1 LIPFA
6 KIVEPRRLLGCAA
19 LLSTAL
25 IALAAIVLHGT
36 PGVAILPLI
45 APQQLRLDFAS
56 TTLALPFLGLI
67 ALVVPAVAVW
77 GLRRGAPDDGLRLAL
92 FVLAMTGVL
101 LAQSVAAFFLAWETM
116 SLVSAFL
123 VGTHHERRAVRRA
136 LLSYILV
143 SQLGALCIVAG
154 LALLAAHAGSFRFID
169 IAHAAAGLPLDL
181 RSIIIALLL
190 LGFGSK
196 AGLVPLH
203 FWLPLAHPVAP
214 ANASALLSGVML
226 NIAVYGLL
234 LAAFGLAA
242 PFPLAW
248 GVWVMLVGMLTSITG
263 ALYAAIDSDFKQLL
277 AYSSIENLGI
287 IATVLGVAIVTAAL
301 HDRTLTELALVALL
315 VHTVSHGVF
324 KSLLF
329 LAAGNVAESA
339 HTTDI
344 EHLGGL
350 RRVMPLTA
358 PLLLVGCAAAAALP
372 PLSGFAS
379 EWLVFTTFFRTLPI
393 APPALAA
400 LLVVAIG
407 NLAATSGLAALAF
420 VKLFGIAFLGEPRTV
435 REIALERPDVSLLGL
450 GWLAFFCIA
459 FGLAPSVLFR
469 RMIDV
474 GAALSGSTAFD
485 PGALPTLPVLLAA
498 LPALGAVGAI
508 VMARRRG
515 VRTVPTWTCGS
526 LVTPRSQYTATAFSK
541 PLRRIFAFVLF
552 PEHQQIRDTGASH
565 WFPLRIR
572 YTFSTRYVFDE
583 VARNVAAVTQR
594 LARRS
599 RIVQAGLL
607 RVYLVYAVV
616 AVLIMLV
623 VAR

>member
-1 LIPFA
+1 LIRFA
-6 KIVEPRRLLGCAA
+6 KTVEPRRVLGFAA
-19 LLSTAL
+19 LLATAL
-25 IALAAIVLHGT
+25 IALLAIALRGAS
-36 PGVAILPLI
+36 GIAILPQA
-45 APQQLRLDFAS
+45 APHELRLDFAS
-56 TTLALPFLGLI
+56 TTLAVPFLGLV

-77 GLRRGAPDDGLRLAL
+77 GLRRGAAGDGLRLAP
-92 FVLAMTGVL
+92 FVLAMIGVL

-123 VGTHHERRAVRRA
+123 VGTHHERREVRRA

-154 LALLAAHAGSFRFID
+154 LALLGAHADSFRFID
-169 IAHAAAGLPLDL
+169 IARSAPGLPLDL
-181 RSIIIALLL
+181 RSVIIALLL

-226 NIAVYGLL
+226 NVAVYGLL

-263 ALYAAIDSDFKQLL
+263 ALYAAIDPDFKRLL

-287 IATVLGVAIVTAAL
+287 IASVLGLAIVTATL
-301 HDRTLTELALVALL
+301 HAPQLTELALVALL

-329 LAAGNVAESA
+329 LAAGNVHEAA
-339 HTTDI
+339 HTTDL

-372 PLSGFAS
+372 PLTGFAS
-379 EWLVFTTFFRTLPI
+379 EWLIFTSFFRVLTI
-393 APPALAA
+393 APPVLAA
-400 LLVVAIG
+400 LIVVAIG

-420 VKLFGIAFLGEPRTV
+420 VKLFGIAFLGEPRAV
-435 REIALERPDVSLLGL
+435 RDIAPERPDVSLLGL

-474 GAALSGSTAFD
+474 SSVMSGSTVFD
-485 PGALPTLPVLLAA
+485 PGALPALPLLLGILPVLGAI
-498 LPALGAVGAI
+498 GAVVI
-508 VMARRRG
+508 ARRRG
-515 VRTVPTWTCGS
+515 VRVVPTWTCGS

-541 PLRRIFAFVLF
+541 PIRRIFAFVLF
-552 PEHQQIRDTGASH
+552 PEHQQIRDTGASR

-572 YTFSTRYVFDE
+572 YAFSTRYVFDE
-583 VARNVAAVTQR
+583 VARNIAAVAQR

>member
-1 LIPFA
+1 LIRFA
-6 KIVEPRRLLGCAA
+6 NVDPRRPVGFAA
-19 LLSTAL
+19 LIATAL
-25 IALAAIVLHGT
+25 IALAAIFQRGAA
-36 PGVAILPLI
+36 GVEILPLI
-45 APQQLRLDFAS
+45 APEELRLTFAS
-56 TTLALPFLGLI
+56 TTPALPFLGLI

-77 GLRRGAPDDGLRLAL
+77 GLRRGAAGDGLRLAV
-92 FVLAMTGVL
+92 FVLAMVGVL
-101 LAQSVAAFFLAWETM
+101 LAQSVAAFFIAWEMM

-123 VGTHHERRAVRRA
+123 VGTHHERREVRRA

-143 SQLGALCIVAG
+143 SQFGALSIVAA
-154 LALLAAHAGSFRFID
+154 LALLGAHAESFRFAD
-169 IAHAAAGLPLDL
+169 IAHAAPGLPLGL
-181 RSIIIALLL
+181 RSVIIALML

-226 NIAVYGLL
+226 NVAVYGLL
-234 LAAFGLAA
+234 LCAFSLAA
-242 PFPLAW
+242 PVPLAW
-248 GVWVMLVGMLTSITG
+248 GVWVVFVGLLTSITG
-263 ALYAAIDSDFKQLL
+263 ALYAAIDADFKRLL

-287 IATVLGVAIVTAAL
+287 IASVLGLAIITAAL
-301 HDRTLTELALVALL
+301 HAPALTELALVALL

-329 LAAGNVAESA
+329 LAAGNVAEAA
-339 HTTDI
+339 HTTDL
-344 EHLGGL
+344 EQLGGL

-358 PLLLVGCAAAAALP
+358 PLLLIGCAAAAALP
-372 PLSGFAS
+372 PLTGFAS
-379 EWLVFTTFFRTLPI
+379 EWLVFTTFFRALTV

-400 LLVVAIG
+400 LIVVAIG

-420 VKLFGIAFLGEPRTV
+420 VKLFGIAFLGEQRSV
-435 REIALERPDVSLLGL
+435 REIAIERPDVSFIGL

-469 RMIDV
+469 RLIEV
-474 GAALSGSTAFD
+474 GGVMSGSTAFD
-485 PGALPTLPVLLAA
+485 AGALPTLPLLLGA
-498 LPALGAVGAI
+498 LPVLGAIGALLI
-508 VMARRRG
+508 ARRRG
-515 VRTVPTWTCGS
+515 VRVVPTWTCGS
-526 LVTPRSQYTATAFSK
+526 VVTPRSQYTATAFSK
-541 PLRRIFAFVLF
+541 PMRRIFAFVLF
-552 PEHQQIRDTGASH
+552 PEHQQVRDIGTSR

-572 YTFSTRYVFDE
+572 YAFSTRYVFDE
-583 VARNVAAVTQR
+583 VARNVAAAAQR

-616 AVLIMLV
+616 AVLILLV

>member
-1 LIPFA
+1 LIRFA
-6 KIVEPRRLLGCAA
+6 NVEPRRLLGFAA
-19 LLSTAL
+19 LLVTAL
-25 IALAAIVLHGT
+25 IALAAVFLRAAPGLEIV
-36 PGVAILPLI
+36 PLA
-45 APQQLRLDFAS
+45 APEELRLDFAS
-56 TTLALPFLGLI
+56 TTLALPFLSLI

-77 GLRRGAPDDGLRLAL
+77 GLRRGAVDDGLRLAP

-123 VGTHHERRAVRRA
+123 VGTHHERREVRRA

-154 LALLAAHAGSFRFID
+154 LALLGAHAGSFRFAD
-169 IAHAAAGLPLDL
+169 IAHAAPGLPLDL
-181 RSIIIALLL
+181 RSVIIALLL

-234 LAAFGLAA
+234 LAAFALAA

-248 GVWVMLVGMLTSITG
+248 GVWVMLVGLLTSITG
-263 ALYAAIDSDFKQLL
+263 ALYAAIDSDFKRLL

-287 IATVLGVAIVTAAL
+287 IASVLGLAIITAAL
-301 HDRTLTELALVALL
+301 HARALTELALVALL

-329 LAAGNVAESA
+329 LAAGNVAQAA
-339 HTTDI
+339 HTTDL

-358 PLLLVGCAAAAALP
+358 PLLLIGCASAAALP
-372 PLSGFAS
+372 PLTGFAS
-379 EWLVFTTFFRTLPI
+379 EWLVFTSLFRVLAI
-393 APPALAA
+393 APPALAV
-400 LLVVAIG
+400 LIVVAIG

-435 REIALERPDVSLLGL
+435 REIAVERPDASLFGL

-469 RMIDV
+469 RLIEV
-474 GAALSGSTAFD
+474 GGVMSGSTAFD
-485 PGALPTLPVLLAA
+485 PGALPTLPLLLGA
-498 LPALGAVGAI
+498 LPVLGAVGA
-508 VMARRRG
+508 VFLARRRG
-515 VRTVPTWTCGS
+515 VRSVPTWTCGS

-541 PLRRIFAFVLF
+541 PTRRIFAFVLF
-552 PEHQQIRDTGASH
+552 PEHQQIRDIGASR

-572 YTFSTRYVFDE
+572 YAFSTRYVFDE
-583 VARNVAAVTQR
+583 VARNVAAFAQR

-616 AVLIMLV
+616 AVLILLV

>member
-1 LIPFA
+1 LNRFA
-6 KIVEPRRLLGCAA
+6 DVGPRRWLDFAA
-19 LLSTAL
+19 LLATAL
-25 IALAAIVLHGT
+25 AALAAIALREA
-36 PGVAILPLI
+36 PG
-45 APQQLRLDFAS
+45 LDFAPLVARDELRLTFAS
-56 TTLALPFLGLI
+56 TLPAQPFLGLI
-67 ALVVPAVAVW
+67 ALVVPAVALW
-77 GLRRGAPDDGLRLAL
+77 GLRRGAAGDGLRLAL
-92 FVLAMTGVL
+92 FVLAMIGVL

-123 VGTHHERRAVRRA
+123 VGTHHERRDVRRA

-143 SQLGALCIVAG
+143 SQLGALCIVAA
-154 LALLAAHAGSFRFID
+154 LALLGAHAGSFRFAD
-169 IAHAAAGLPLDL
+169 IARAAPGLPLGL
-181 RSIIIALLL
+181 RSVIIALALV
-190 LGFGSK
+190 GFGSK

-248 GVWVMLVGMLTSITG
+248 GVWIVFIGLLTSITG
-263 ALYAAIDSDFKQLL
+263 ALYAAIDSDFKRLL

-287 IATVLGVAIVTAAL
+287 IASVLGLAIVMSALHFAAL
-301 HDRTLTELALVALL
+301 TQLALVALL

-329 LAAGNVAESA
+329 LAAGNVAEAA
-339 HTTDI
+339 HTTDL

-350 RRVMPLTA
+350 RRVLPLTA
-358 PLLLVGCAAAAALP
+358 PLLLIGCGAAAALP
-372 PLSGFAS
+372 PLTGFAS
-379 EWLVFTTFFRTLPI
+379 EWLIFTSFVRALPA

-400 LLVVAIG
+400 LIVIAIG

-420 VKLFGIAFLGEPRTV
+420 VKLFGITFLGEPRTI
-435 REIALERPDVSLLGL
+435 REIPIERPDLSLIGL
-450 GWLAFFCIA
+450 GWLAFCCVA

-474 GAALSGSTAFD
+474 ASTLSGSSAFD
-485 PGALPTLPVLLAA
+485 PGPLPTLPVLLGA
-498 LPALGAVGAI
+498 LPVLGAIGAWFI
-508 VMARRRG
+508 ARRRG

-541 PLRRIFAFVLF
+541 PVRRIFAFVLF
-552 PEHQQIRDTGASH
+552 PEHQQIRDTGTSR

-572 YTFSTRYVFDE
+572 YALRTRYIFDE
-583 VARNVAAVTQR
+583 VARNVAAAGQR

-616 AVLIMLV
+616 AVLILLV